1 MAIAAIAAPM
11 AMNATMGIKADT
23 PRQAAGYFRD
33 SIPDIQNAMNAGQ
46 IGGARVLDD
55 IQAGIRSFGRGVEGA
70 WNASVDFP
78 NQIQESDRHNMLIDM
93 KNLAVFEGAARVAH
107 QRTGHMNIPQDQY
120 DNLYN
125 AVDSARN
132 MAAILERV

>member
-11 AMNATMGIKADT
+11 AMNASMGIKADS
-23 PRQAAGYFRD
+23 PRVAAGYFRD
-33 SIPDIQNAMNAGQ
+33 SIPHIQNAMDARQ
-46 IGGARVLDD
+46 IGGKRVWND
-55 IQAGIRSFGRGVEGA
+55 IEAGLMAFGRGVEGA

-78 NQIQESDRHNMLIDM
+78 RSIPESDRHNMLIDM
-93 KNLAVFEGAARVAH
+93 KNLGVFEGAARVAY
-107 QRTGHMNIPQDQY
+107 QRSGTMNIPQDQY

-132 MAAILERV
+132 MAAILERI